1 MLEKYEQVIECSL
14 DNTLQNVTT
23 YCLKDTARFLEKTVA
38 EISYFAG
45 RTRRE
50 MGFIQQEDVA
60 FAWIDELNTQGLVS
74 TFKLNQHT
82 LLQIARPSLNLQRLK
97 WQLIF
102 PADSKDDLAEASD
115 TYLLSTA
122 IFRRITR
129 EFDDSVV
136 DSIEAAIVEMSS

>member
-1 MLEKYEQVIECSL
+1 MLEKYEKVIECSL
-14 DNTLQNVTT
+14 DNTLYNVTT

-60 FAWIDELNTQGLVS
+60 FAWIDELNTQALVS

-122 IFRRITR
+122 IFRRITN